1 MKWNERSGNVLEWAM
16 ALACL
21 FIVAVSLLLVR
32 TAFPYELTLTVPSKK
47 CVNVLSTIVDPG
59 AVRGVMDGDTFGI
72 YLFGPGGLVKIR
84 VYEAWTP
91 EADEP
96 GYEEA
101 KLFTLDWL
109 MRGPFRVTTCGT
121 HTFERIVAIVE
132 RNGRTLTQDLEDA
145 GHSQKGGR

>member
-16 ALACL
+16 GLACL
-21 FIVAVSLLLVR
+21 IIVLVALLFVR
-32 TAFPYELTLTVPSKK
+32 AAFSHELTLTVPSKK
-47 CVNVLSTIVDPG
+47 CTDVLSTLVDPG

-72 YLFGPGGLVKIR
+72 YLFGAGGIIRIR
-84 VYEAWTP
+84 VLDAWTP

-109 MRGPFRVTTCGT
+109 MRGPFRVTTCGKY
-121 HTFERIVAIVE
+121 TFERIVAVVE
-132 RNGRTLTQDLEDA
+132 RNGRTLTQDLEEA
-145 GHSQKGGR
+145 GHSTKGGR